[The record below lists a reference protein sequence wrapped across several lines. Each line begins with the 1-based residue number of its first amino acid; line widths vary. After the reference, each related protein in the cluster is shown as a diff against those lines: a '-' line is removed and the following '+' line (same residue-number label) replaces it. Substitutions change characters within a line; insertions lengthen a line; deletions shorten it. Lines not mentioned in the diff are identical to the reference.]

1 MGRLENDMNDRGV
14 YNYHLDF
21 GIFVIDFYILHT
33 GVQWVIKISLDEN
46 DNKIF
51 FVCNDDNL
59 LNCRWLSEYFDTSDS
74 KTIDDCTPSGAFAI
88 TAAAFE
94 EDDEDAS
101 DDKEDWWL
109 GVYVIVIVGCLL
121 IAIGN
126 IIFWLHLKAKS
137 ADCIQ
142 MVEEK
147 KMSTADV

>member
-21 GIFVIDFYILHT
+21 GIFVVDFYILHT

-88 TAAAFE
+88 TAAAV
-94 EDDEDAS
+94 DEDAS
-101 DDKEDWWL
+101 DDKEYSWL
-109 GVYVIVIVGCLL
+109 GVYVIVIVGCSL

-126 IIFWLHLKAKS
+126 IFFCLHIKTKS
-137 ADCIQ
+137 ADRIQ
-142 MVEEK
+142 MVEE
-147 KMSTADV
+147 